1 MKKRCCIVPLGSFL
15 PPVSSR
21 DLLGLV
27 AGLAAAL
34 DLLQDGLAVLV
45 ELELGHD
52 DLAGVDADGD
62 ALAVGL
68 VAGDAVDVDDVLEA
82 VDRVDLALTALEGA
96 TDDGDLV
103 VLADGDAADLRGV
116 SDVPPK
122 RREQKETYVVLLT
135 ELLAEGGAHDDAADA
150 GGGREVR
157 LARLPAGRVN
167 TGCISKVSTSIRL
180 FGLLQKLLASL
191 RNALTP
197 GNHFVDWL
205 LGG

>member
-1 MKKRCCIVPLGSFL
+1 MFPPGSFL
-15 PPVSSR
+15 GCSRCSRR

-68 VAGDAVDVDDVLEA
+68 VAGDALDVDDVLEA
-82 VDRVDLALTALEGA
+82 VDRVDLALAALEGA
-96 TDDGDLV
+96 TDDGDLI

-116 SDVPPK
+116 S
-122 RREQKETYVVLLT
+122 
-135 ELLAEGGAHDDAADA
+135 GAVRQ
-150 GGGREVR
+150 GGR
-157 LARLPAGRVN
+157 GRRR
-167 TGCISKVSTSIRL
+167 TLYFSRSS
-180 FGLLQKLLASL
+180 LLRGALMITRRTLEGAEKCALRDLL
-191 RNALTP
+191 REE
-197 GNHFVDWL
+197 
-205 LGG
+205 